1 MKRAVFLA
9 LTLLVPTDSASP
21 DTAGNDSSTVA
32 IGSRVR
38 VTTSAPASK
47 RLTGTLVADDPSS
60 LTLAIHGGRSRVT
73 VPRSRLATIEVGR
86 RRSHRGSAAARG
98 ALAGVLIGAVVGYAA
113 GEDCP
118 NGELICLSR
127 GDTVR
132 AAAILGAPIGA
143 VIGAFVSPR
152 ERWVRA
158 STAGLHV
165 SAAPVSLRGRGV
177 GLSIAV
183 AF

>member
-1 MKRAVFLA
+1 MKRAAFLA
-9 LTLLVPTDSASP
+9 LALLVPTDSASP
-21 DTAGNDSSTVA
+21 DTAGTDSSTVA

-60 LTLAIHGGRSRVT
+60 LTLALHGGRDRVT
-73 VPRSRLATIEVGR
+73 VPRSRLATIEVSR
-86 RRSHRGSAAARG
+86 RRSHRGRAAARG
-98 ALAGVLIGAVVGYAA
+98 ALAGALFGVAVGYAA

-127 GDTVR
+127 RDTVR
-132 AAAILGAPIGA
+132 AGIILGAPIGA
-143 VIGAFVSPR
+143 LIGAFVSPR
-152 ERWVRA
+152 EHWVPA
-158 STAGLHV
+158 PIGGLHI
-165 SAAPVSLRGRGV
+165 SATPVPVRGRGV
-177 GLSIAV
+177 GLSIAL